1 MIRRDGGRR
10 LFVVAALALAT
21 AACEDRH
28 KDEVELNARAVV
40 LQREVEGLRAIV
52 SRLERH
58 EPLLP
63 PGDVA
68 VAIEEALVR
77 DVIAAHLPLQI
88 DDVAPYRVRLAEA
101 DVAFRGHA
109 LVRLRGT
116 IGSDAWLGLETQVEA
131 VGALHRLEVDQETST
146 LSARIALDHLAIEK
160 ASGLERF
167 VAASALDEISSRVRA
182 GIAEKLPRVQIPVR
196 VQRRID
202 LPAVTSGPVLIDG
215 ASLPLAVSVSQVT
228 PVRGRL
234 WIALR
239 VEPGEMRKAERGEL
253 R

>member
-1 MIRRDGGRR
+1 MPTAGI
-10 LFVVAALALAT
+10 LALLALALA
-21 AACEDRH
+21 AAGCANQY
-28 KDEVELNARAVV
+28 KDASELNARAAV
-40 LQREVEGLRAIV
+40 LAREVEGLRAVV

-63 PGDVA
+63 AGDVA

-77 DVIAAHLPLQI
+77 DVINAHLPLQV
-88 DDVAPYRVRLAEA
+88 DVAPYRVRLAEA

-109 LVRLRGT
+109 MVRLRGT
-116 IGSDAWLGLETQVEA
+116 IASDAWLGLEAQVEA
-131 VGALHRLEVDQETST
+131 VGAFARLEVDPETST

-167 VAASALDEISSRVRA
+167 VATSALAEVSSRVRA

-196 VQRRID
+196 VQQRID

-215 ASLPLAVSVSQVT
+215 ASLPLAISVSQVA

-234 WIALR
+234 WIALH
-239 VEPGEMRKAERGEL
+239 VEPGEMRKAAAGAPPPGS
-253 R
+253 